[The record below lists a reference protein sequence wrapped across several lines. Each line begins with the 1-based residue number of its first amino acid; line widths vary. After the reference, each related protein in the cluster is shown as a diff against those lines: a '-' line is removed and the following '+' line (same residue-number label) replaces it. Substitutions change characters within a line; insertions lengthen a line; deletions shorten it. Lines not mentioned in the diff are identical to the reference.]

1 MQRMQRKEKKRR
13 EEKRRE
19 KKRKE
24 KKRKE
29 KKRKEKKRKEG
40 MYNFKKE
47 TGNRMYD
54 FIPGA
59 KKCKAT

>member
-1 MQRMQRKEKKRR
+1 MRNESDAYIRWIPYIGEREREVR

-29 KKRKEKKRKEG
+29 KKE
-40 MYNFKKE
+40 
-47 TGNRMYD
+47 
-54 FIPGA
+54 
-59 KKCKAT
+59 